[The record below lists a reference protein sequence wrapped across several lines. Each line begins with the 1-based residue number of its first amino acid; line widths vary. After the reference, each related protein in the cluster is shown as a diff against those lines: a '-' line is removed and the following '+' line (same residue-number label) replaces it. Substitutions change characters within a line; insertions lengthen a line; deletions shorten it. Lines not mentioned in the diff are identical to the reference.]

1 MPVMRGMQYP
11 PHFFEEVATTGE
23 FGPFMQALLPRQR
36 AFIIAYFTAGDG
48 NARAAAKAAGYADNG
63 GASLRVHAHSL
74 LHSPKIQ
81 AAMHEYARTR
91 LQANVPAY
99 LREVHHLA
107 TDRTAAKPET
117 RLKAALGGLSRAG
130 LGPEFN
136 INQNSTLTISFDE
149 KLLELRRLAA
159 LAGDDPDKAVEGL
172 LPPPGDPGVSD
183 AEFEDVA

>member
-1 MPVMRGMQYP
+1 MAAVQYP
-11 PHFFEEVATTGE
+11 AGFFEDVAKEGE

-36 AFIIAYFTAGDG
+36 AFIIAFFTAGDG
-48 NARAAAKAAGYADNG
+48 NASAAARAAGYAAGSAN
-63 GASLRVHAHSL
+63 SLKVQAHAL
-74 LHSPKIQ
+74 LHAPKVQ
-81 AAMHEYARTR
+81 AAMLEYARTR

-107 TDRTAAKPET
+107 TDRKTVKPET

-136 INQNSTLTISFDE
+136 INQNTTLTIGFDE

-183 AEFEDVA
+183 AEYEEIA